1 MAQKSVELQLG
12 DLEGIGPATV
22 SKLKEVGIESVL
34 QLAVA
39 MSDEIMNEVG
49 SREKAYE
56 LISKARKTLQ
66 ENDII
71 EREFVRAEEALEWR
85 KSVLR
90 CTTGSEALDALFA
103 GGIETQAITE
113 LYGEFGSGKT
123 QIAHT
128 LCAICHL
135 PPEEGGLGGGAI
147 YLDTEGTFRP
157 ERLQQIADARGYD
170 KKQVLQNTMVSKVYN
185 SSHLELIIQSLGKYI
200 EQNNIKLIVVDS
212 IMSLHR
218 AEFTGRGTLAERQ
231 QRLNSL
237 LHRLIRTADIYNVA
251 IIATNQ
257 VMSQP
262 DTFFGDPTK
271 PVGGNIVGHACT
283 YRVYLRK
290 SGSNRKAIMVDSP
303 YHPYSE
309 AIFTVSEKGVVD
321 AEEKEKKS
329 KAP

>member
-1 MAQKSVELQLG
+1 MAQKSADIQLE

-22 SKLKEVGIESVL
+22 GKLKEVGIESVL

-39 MSDEIMNEVG
+39 MPDEIMNEVG
-49 SREKAYE
+49 SREKAYD

-66 ENDII
+66 ENNII
-71 EREFVRAEEALEWR
+71 EREFVPAEEALEWR

-90 CTTGSEALDALFA
+90 CTTGSEVLDALFA
-103 GGIETQAITE
+103 GGIETQALTE

-123 QIAHT
+123 QLAHT
-128 LCAICHL
+128 LCATCHL

-147 YLDTEGTFRP
+147 YLDTESTFRP
-157 ERLQQIADARGYD
+157 ERLQQIAEARGYD
-170 KKQVLQNTMVSKVYN
+170 KKHILLNTMVSKVYN

-200 EQNNIKLIVVDS
+200 EQNSVKLVIVDS

-237 LHRLIRTADIYNVA
+237 LHKLIRTADIYNVA
-251 IIATNQ
+251 IVVTNQ

-271 PVGGNIVGHACT
+271 PAGGHIVGHACT

-309 AIFTVSEKGVVD
+309 AVFTVSEKGVVD

-329 KAP
+329 KSS